1 MSTTDT
7 KKKCSNGINLN
18 VKDTK
23 KLSFALMLLTA
34 HDLNLIVSKLSVLPQ
49 CGLNTR
55 LGIYC

>member
-1 MSTTDT
+1 MS
-7 KKKCSNGINLN
+7 KIPKN
-18 VKDTK
+18 
-23 KLSFALMLLTA
+23 LSFALMLLTT